1 MPQILC
7 SLKSGRQVGQ
17 DQERVFSRADS
28 ALDQAKGKWVAYRR
42 LDKLSVMTMEK
53 MWFKEW

>member
-17 DQERVFSRADS
+17 DQERVSSRADS
-28 ALDQAKGKWVAYRR
+28 ALDQAKGKGGPLTVVWTSY
-42 LDKLSVMTMEK
+42 L
-53 MWFKEW
+53 